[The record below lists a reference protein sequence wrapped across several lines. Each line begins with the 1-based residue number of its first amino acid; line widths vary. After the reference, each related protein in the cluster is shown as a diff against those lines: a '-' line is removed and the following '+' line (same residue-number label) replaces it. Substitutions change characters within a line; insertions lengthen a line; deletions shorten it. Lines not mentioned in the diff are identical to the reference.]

1 MRAGNFA
8 SFFAKKS
15 FMVIG
20 ILAVFLMGGVTGA
33 VITTEYPQVQKV
45 ISQDVAKTDAKEAK

>member
-1 MRAGNFA
+1 
-8 SFFAKKS
+8 
-15 FMVIG
+15 MVIG